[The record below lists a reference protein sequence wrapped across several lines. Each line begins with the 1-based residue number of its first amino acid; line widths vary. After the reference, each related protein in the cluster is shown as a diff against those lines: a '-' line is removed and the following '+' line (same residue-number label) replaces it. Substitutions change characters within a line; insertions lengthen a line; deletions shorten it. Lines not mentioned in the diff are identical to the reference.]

1 MLFLTVQ
8 IALVYPDYAPS
19 KTLAAPADYG
29 FYSEGISSLAA
40 VLQERGHAVS
50 LLHFIAAPSRE
61 EFTERFR
68 EVGADLVGF
77 SVRTTIWPEVARL
90 AAYVKDVSRLPV
102 VCGGVHATLAPEAF
116 ANSADVDVVVVGE
129 GEYPLA
135 ELADALERGASFE
148 GVDNLWVRRNGDW
161 RRNPVRPLIENLD
174 TLPLPAYNIYDDAIL
189 YDIAI
194 DTGPVMLSRGCPYQ
208 CYYCC
213 NHQLQKA
220 YPNRKHYAR
229 FRSPARS
236 IEYIQHLR
244 AAYPKIRYLN
254 ITDNI
259 LPLDREWFLEFAR
272 LYKEQV
278 GLPYACRHRHNLVT
292 REGIEALKDSGC
304 YLIHFGLESGNE
316 DIRRGVINRQ
326 MSNDQIIRAH
336 ELCREVG
343 IATLTYNMVG
353 LPRETKARFLD
364 TVKLNARVRPNRIV
378 LSVFYPYPHTT
389 LHDLAAQDGILAT
402 EFDYESES
410 YLTQPRFP
418 VQQVRFCWAYFVPAI
433 RFYQLLGKLGFLGRW
448 GERWVDA
455 VYCWPHLPHRLL
467 VALALSLRG
476 AFNAGKLF
484 LRRRLPKLYTL
495 VRDAR
500 VRRA

>member
-1 MLFLTVQ
+1 VRIT
-8 IALVYPDYAPS
+8 LVYPDYAPS

-40 VLQERGHAVS
+40 VLEEAGHAVS

-68 EVGADLVGF
+68 ATAPDLAGF
-77 SVRTTIWPEVARL
+77 SVRTTIWPEVSRL
-90 AAYVKDVSRLPV
+90 AAYIKDVSRVPV
-102 VCGGVHATLAPEAF
+102 VCGGVHATLAPEEIA
-116 ANSADVDVVVVGE
+116 ASAAVDVVVVGE

-135 ELADALERGASFE
+135 ELAATLERGTTFDGIA
-148 GVDNLWVRRNGDW
+148 NLWVRRNGDW
-161 RRNPVRPLIENLD
+161 RRNAVRPLVEDLD
-174 TLPLPAYNIYDDAIL
+174 TLPLPSYSVYDPAIL

-213 NHQLQKA
+213 NHRLQKA

-244 AAYPKIRYLN
+244 ATYPNIRYLN
-254 ITDNI
+254 IMDNI
-259 LPLDREWFLEFAR
+259 LPLDRDWFLEFAR
-272 LYKEQV
+272 LYQDQV

-292 REGIEALKDSGC
+292 REGIEVLKASGC

-326 MSNDQIIRAH
+326 MSNEQVVRAH
-336 ELCREVG
+336 DLCREVG

-378 LSVFYPYPHTT
+378 LSVFYPYPRTV
-389 LHDLAAQDGILAT
+389 LHDLAEQDGVLAT

-410 YLTQPRFP
+410 YLTQPQFP
-418 VQQVRFCWAYFVPAI
+418 VEQVRFCWAYFVPAI
-433 RFYQLLGKLGFLGRW
+433 RFYQLLAKLGFVGQGIGRCADAIY
-448 GERWVDA
+448 RWP
-455 VYCWPHLPHRLL
+455 YLPHRLL
-467 VALALSLRG
+467 VAFALSVRA
-476 AFNAGKLF
+476 AFNGGKLF
-484 LRRRLPKLYTL
+484 LRRRLPRLYTF